1 VGELDGQVAIVTG
14 AASGIGSAI
23 VEAYLEE
30 GARVLLADHDERALS
45 AAVERSAAA
54 GGLVSAA
61 PVDVSNPEQNK
72 TMVDER
78 FDAFGQLD
86 ILVNC
91 AGILTEVPLVEMDVD
106 TWDEMIAVDLRSV
119 FLCCRWAAPHM
130 ARRGSGRIINVAR
143 GPHGT
148 LASVP

>member
-1 VGELDGQVAIVTG
+1 
-14 AASGIGSAI
+14 
-23 VEAYLEE
+23 
-30 GARVLLADHDERALS
+30 
-45 AAVERSAAA
+45 
-54 GGLVSAA
+54 
-61 PVDVSNPEQNK
+61 
-72 TMVDER
+72 MVDER

-130 ARRGSGRIINVAR
+130 VRRGSGRIIN
-143 GPHGT
+143 
-148 LASVP
+148 